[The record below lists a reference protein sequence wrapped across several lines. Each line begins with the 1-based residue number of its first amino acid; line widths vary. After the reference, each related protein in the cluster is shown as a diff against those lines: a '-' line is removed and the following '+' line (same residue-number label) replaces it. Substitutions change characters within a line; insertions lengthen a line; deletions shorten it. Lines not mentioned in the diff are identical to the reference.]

1 MKLAFKI
8 GGHNTFENTESA
20 RNGGKDKNRNSRK
33 HAQDFISP
41 AKLLNGTC
49 QIVLFQLISQ
59 TRTQGSVAA
68 ATHTD
73 CVYYLLRAHDPRNFV
88 AELSLPFRPISQR

>member
-1 MKLAFKI
+1 MAFKV
-8 GGHNTFENTESA
+8 GGHNTFQNTENA
-20 RNGGKDKNRNSRK
+20 RNGGKDKNRILENMHRI
-33 HAQDFISP
+33 FISP